1 MRCSRIFLPLS
12 LVTLFVVPV
21 LTYGDEITDLKAA
34 FAAEIGALNAR
45 DLETLMGKQHEQI
58 IALSPTSPSPIDGKA
73 ARRQGY
79 QQLFET
85 MESLTVTPHNPQYR
99 VVGDTGVVWGTYTI
113 ESKPKGGPVTTTSVR
128 FSRTYIKTNGQWQ
141 LFVYHVS
148 PMPAGNK
155 GARESP
161 KLPGARAAGGA

>member
-1 MRCSRIFLPLS
+1 MRYDRIFVSLS
-12 LVTLFVVPV
+12 LVTLFVAPV
-21 LTYGDEITDLKAA
+21 LAQLDGTADLKAA
-34 FAAEIGALNAR
+34 FEAEIGAVNAH
-45 DLETLMGKQHEQI
+45 DLETLMGTQYQQI

-85 MESLTVTPHNPQYR
+85 METFTVTPHNPQYR

-113 ESKPKGGPVTTTSVR
+113 ERKPKGGLPTTASVR
-128 FSRTYIKTNGQWQ
+128 FSRTYIKVDGQWQ

-148 PMPAGNK
+148 PVPTGN
-155 GARESP
+155 
-161 KLPGARAAGGA
+161 